1 MLQHRQEQSKN
12 GSETLRSVPSSTGRN
27 VCLII
32 FHSSASPFEIGARAE
47 ALVLANGVDSSLGI
61 VTSKIYNPYD
71 IFLSNI

>member
-1 MLQHRQEQSKN
+1 MPNVNVLTSKMTENN
-12 GSETLRSVPSSTGRN
+12 GISSTGRN

-61 VTSKIYNPYD
+61 VTSKIYNP
-71 IFLSNI
+71 